1 MISHRLWSHRGRP
14 EHVGVLQPSHHINLE
29 KARALIVD
37 DNHQSLDLLVGVL
50 TSFGLRNVIRKE
62 SGREARDELEFQQVD
77 LILANAHLPEI
88 DGYDLIRW
96 LRREADEASRMTP
109 AIIVSA
115 HTRRSQVEKA
125 RDCGANFIITKPI
138 SPAVML
144 ERILWVARSDRLFIE
159 TESYVGPDRRWRNAG
174 PPIEFPDGRR
184 RDDQSIELSD
194 GEGFNMSQDEL
205 DMLIKPLRSLA

>member
-14 EHVGVLQPSHHINLE
+14 EHVGILQPSQHINLE

-37 DNHQSLDLLVGVL
+37 DNQQSLDLLVGVL
-50 TSFGLRNVIRKE
+50 TSFGLRNVVRKE
-62 SGREARDELEFQQVD
+62 TGREARDELEFRPVD
-77 LILANAHLPEI
+77 LILANAQLPEI

>member
-1 MISHRLWSHRGRP
+1 M
-14 EHVGVLQPSHHINLE
+14 QPSQHINLE

-50 TSFGLRNVIRKE
+50 TSFGLRNIIRKE
-62 SGREARDELEFQQVD
+62 SGREARDELEFRPVD
-77 LILANAHLPEI
+77 LILANAQLPEI
-88 DGYDLIRW
+88 DGYDLVRW

-174 PPIEFPDGRR
+174 PPVEFPDGRR

-194 GEGFNMSQDEL
+194 GEGLNMSQDEL

>member
-1 MISHRLWSHRGRP
+1 M
-14 EHVGVLQPSHHINLE
+14 QPSQHINLE

-50 TSFGLRNVIRKE
+50 TSFGLRNIIRKE
-62 SGREARDELEFQQVD
+62 SGREARDELEFRQVD
-77 LILANAHLPEI
+77 LILANAQLPEI

-138 SPAVML
+138 SPTVML

-194 GEGFNMSQDEL
+194 GEGLNMSQDEL